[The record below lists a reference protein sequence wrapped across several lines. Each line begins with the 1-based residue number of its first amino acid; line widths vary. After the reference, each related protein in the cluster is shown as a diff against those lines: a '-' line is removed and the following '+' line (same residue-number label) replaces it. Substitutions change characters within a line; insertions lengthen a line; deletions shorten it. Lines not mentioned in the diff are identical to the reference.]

1 MVFIVLRHGQSI
13 FNKDNILAG
22 WTDVVLSEK
31 GRREA
36 LEAATKLN
44 HLGIK
49 FDKIFSSDLKR
60 AIETRDI
67 ISRKLNQDSSFFIE
81 SSMLKERN
89 YGILQ
94 EKNIDYIIQT
104 VGEKKFFEW
113 RKSYYGC
120 PPEGESL
127 HQVKKRVGNYYDK
140 NILPLIKYDKHVLLV
155 SHSNSIRALFVH
167 LGLQSKKSIEYFEIS
182 NSQPIMIDI
191 YNKKFELL

>member
-36 LEAATKLN
+36 LEAGTKLN

-60 AIETRDI
+60 AIETR
-67 ISRKLNQDSSFFIE
+67 N
-81 SSMLKERN
+81 
-89 YGILQ
+89 
-94 EKNIDYIIQT
+94 IIQT